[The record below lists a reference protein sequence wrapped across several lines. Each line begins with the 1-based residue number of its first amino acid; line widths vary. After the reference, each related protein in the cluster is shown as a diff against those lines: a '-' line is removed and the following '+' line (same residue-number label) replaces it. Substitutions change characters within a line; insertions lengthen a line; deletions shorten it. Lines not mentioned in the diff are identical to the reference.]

1 MKKWIVMGCT
11 VLLAA
16 CAASESQL
24 VQEGNWYQIGYQDAV
39 TGHTQRSYK
48 SLMEIGS
55 AKLGDY
61 EQGYQK
67 GLEQYC
73 NPDVAYQIGLSGQ
86 YYEGI
91 CEGTEQ
97 AQRFRMEW
105 QRGWNEYNQ

>member
-1 MKKWIVMGCT
+1 MGCI

-48 SLMEIGS
+48 SLMELGS

-73 NPDVAYQIGLSGQ
+73 NPDVAYQIGLSGNIMKGFVKVQ
-86 YYEGI
+86 SRRSVFVWSGNAVGMSTI
-91 CEGTEQ
+91 NN
-97 AQRFRMEW
+97 R
-105 QRGWNEYNQ
+105 